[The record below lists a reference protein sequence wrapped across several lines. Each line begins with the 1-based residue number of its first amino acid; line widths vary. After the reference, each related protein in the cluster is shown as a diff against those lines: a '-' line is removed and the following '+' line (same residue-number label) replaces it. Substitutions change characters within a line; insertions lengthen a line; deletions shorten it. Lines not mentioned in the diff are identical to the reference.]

1 MTSSTGPPGCACAGV
16 GQGKHRER
24 IVFSA
29 MVFFVGWLA
38 GVAFCYC
45 CFVLLPMVFK
55 EVGRVEGE
63 GFDVWDK
70 VSVWWC
76 LFVKR
81 E

>member
-1 MTSSTGPPGCACAGV
+1 MLVPALG
-16 GQGKHRER
+16 RESIGR
-24 IVFSA
+24 GSCSLPWF
-29 MVFFVGWLA
+29 FFVGWLA
-38 GVAFCYC
+38 GVAYCYC
-45 CFVLLPMVFK
+45 CFVLLPMVSK

-81 E
+81 GVRVGTGSN